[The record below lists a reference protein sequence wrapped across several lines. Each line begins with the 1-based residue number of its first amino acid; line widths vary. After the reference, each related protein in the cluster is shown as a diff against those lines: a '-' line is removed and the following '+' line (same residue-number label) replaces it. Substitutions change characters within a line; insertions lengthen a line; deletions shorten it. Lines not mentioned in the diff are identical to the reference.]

1 MAAELAGLIV
11 LIVLIPILYFLIFRN
26 VPNDRVGIVEKRWS
40 ASGSVREGIIAMNN
54 EAGYAPDLMRGGI
67 HTLSRLQYSL
77 HIVPLVTIPN
87 GSIGYIFS
95 RDGIPLGPTQVL
107 ASNVTATDFQNVR
120 HFLTNGGQRGP
131 QRQIL
136 REGTYAINLAQF
148 IVITRE
154 KVCSLKLSNDENGIF
169 NEMMEL
175 IHQRGGFTPMVI
187 KGSDDNVG
195 VVTVQEGPSLPQNEI
210 IAPIVGAVPEDSHYH
225 SNFQDPEAFLQGGG
239 FKGRQLQVLVEGT
252 YYINRLFATVEVI
265 PKTVIDVGYVGVVV
279 FYTGKQT
286 GDVSGKDYRHGE
298 LVEPGS
304 RGVWNA
310 PILPGKYAFNTF
322 AGKVIPV
329 PTTNIILKWSRSEVG
344 SHRYDEN
351 LAEISLITKD
361 AFEPS
366 LPLSVVL
373 HIDYQKAPLVIQR
386 FGDIKR
392 LVEQTLDPMIGAY
405 FKNIGQT
412 RTLIQ
417 LLQDRAGIQ
426 KAAVEDMKGRFA
438 FYNLELQE
446 VLIGTP
452 KSGGDVHIET
462 ILEQLRVRQIAIEK
476 LETYERQQTA
486 AVKERELRE
495 AESRAEQQRIITQS
509 ELNIA
514 IQTNEGKASYQRAV
528 QQASQITALAEA
540 EAQKVRLM
548 AEAEAEKAA
557 RIGVA
562 QAIAIE
568 EQVHAYGG
576 PRFQLT
582 QQVMNRFSEAIQ
594 EGHVDV
600 VPRVMLGGGGQGNG
614 SVMESLLTL
623 LLSDQ
628 LADNYSK
635 SSTSGSKVDTDARSD
650 MVKEIRGNIKSALAA
665 PKKITN

>member
-1 MAAELAGLIV
+1 V
-11 LIVLIPILYFLIFRN
+11 LCPIYERWYFLQ
-26 VPNDRVGIVEKRWS
+26 GW
-40 ASGSVREGIIAMNN
+40 
-54 EAGYAPDLMRGGI
+54 
-67 HTLSRLQYSL
+67 YS
-77 HIVPLVTIPN
+77 IRSNP
-87 GSIGYIFS
+87 G
-95 RDGIPLGPTQVL
+95 
-107 ASNVTATDFQNVR
+107 ACSNVTATDFQNVR

>member
-1 MAAELAGLIV
+1 
-11 LIVLIPILYFLIFRN
+11 
-26 VPNDRVGIVEKRWS
+26 
-40 ASGSVREGIIAMNN
+40 
-54 EAGYAPDLMRGGI
+54 
-67 HTLSRLQYSL
+67 
-77 HIVPLVTIPN
+77 
-87 GSIGYIFS
+87 
-95 RDGIPLGPTQVL
+95 
-107 ASNVTATDFQNVR
+107 
-120 HFLTNGGQRGP
+120 
-131 QRQIL
+131 
-136 REGTYAINLAQF
+136 
-148 IVITRE
+148 
-154 KVCSLKLSNDENGIF
+154 
-169 NEMMEL
+169 
-175 IHQRGGFTPMVI
+175 
-187 KGSDDNVG
+187 
-195 VVTVQEGPSLPQNEI
+195 
-210 IAPIVGAVPEDSHYH
+210 
-225 SNFQDPEAFLQGGG
+225 
-239 FKGRQLQVLVEGT
+239 
-252 YYINRLFATVEVI
+252 
-265 PKTVIDVGYVGVVV
+265 
-279 FYTGKQT
+279 
-286 GDVSGKDYRHGE
+286 
-298 LVEPGS
+298 
-304 RGVWNA
+304 
-310 PILPGKYAFNTF
+310 
-322 AGKVIPV
+322 
-329 PTTNIILKWSRSEVG
+329 
-344 SHRYDEN
+344 
-351 LAEISLITKD
+351 LITKD

-509 ELNIA
+509 ELNIS